1 MKKSKVIDRTT
12 QSTDPSL
19 KISVWAQVKIL
30 NKFICGGVP
39 LCIQGWTDTLF
50 HIRNNIILK
59 YEILRQSLGLA
70 ASLLGNSCSTFSI

>member
-19 KISVWAQVKIL
+19 KISVWAHVKIL

-39 LCIQGWTDTLF
+39 LCIQGWTDTLPY
-50 HIRNNIILK
+50 K
-59 YEILRQSLGLA
+59 K
-70 ASLLGNSCSTFSI
+70 